1 METSPPPP
9 PWAPPSSR
17 RVTLLG
23 VSGFRPNRIVASC
36 RVVVIKLGM
45 LLVAP
50 INSSTWLLVLSNGLV
65 VATVGGGYGVTAG
78 LRPVLGGG
86 DSPIVVDRFR
96 VF

>member
-1 METSPPPP
+1 M
-9 PWAPPSSR
+9 
-17 RVTLLG
+17 
-23 VSGFRPNRIVASC
+23 ASC

-50 INSSTWLLVLSNGLV
+50 ISSSMWLLVRSYGLV
-65 VATVGGGYGVTAG
+65 VATVGGGYGVAAG

-86 DSPIVVDRFR
+86 GGSIVVDRFR